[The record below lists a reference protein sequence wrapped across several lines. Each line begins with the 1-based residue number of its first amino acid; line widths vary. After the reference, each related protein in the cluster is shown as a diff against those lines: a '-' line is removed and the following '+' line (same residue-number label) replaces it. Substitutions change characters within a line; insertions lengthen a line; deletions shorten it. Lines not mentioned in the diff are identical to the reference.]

1 MPGLVSVI
9 MPTYKDRGGLQRAV
23 KSVLSQTYENIE
35 LFVVDDNSPESEWR
49 THTEKV
55 MLEFSDNPKVHY
67 IKHEI
72 NKNGAAA
79 RNTGINA
86 SQGEYIAFL
95 DDDDWFLP
103 EKIEK
108 QVAYL
113 EEHSEYA
120 GVYNF
125 ALREDKQIPTHPYE
139 GDNSKPLLMLQTNMF
154 TPSLCFRAEAV
165 RAIHGFDESFRRHQ
179 DYEFLLRFFA
189 AGYRIGCLQ
198 EYLTGLCTNQGE
210 NIPTLEKQ
218 LEIKEYFFEKFHD
231 VIDTIERVD
240 KGFTKRL
247 YATHYGN
254 VAWYAIKQKRYGIF
268 ISLLNKYFRKSPVL
282 FSKPIRTG
290 ITSFIIRRIKR

>member
-1 MPGLVSVI
+1 MSGLVSVI

-86 SQGEYIAFL
+86 SHGEYIAFL

-108 QVAYL
+108 QVSYL
-113 EEHSEYA
+113 EKHSEFA

-125 ALREDKQIPTHPYE
+125 ELNEDKEILANPYE
-139 GDNSKPLLMLQTNMF
+139 GNTSKPLLLLKSHMPTS
-154 TPSLCFRAEAV
+154 SLCFRTEAV
-165 RAIHGFDESFRRHQ
+165 KAICGFDESFRRHQ

-189 AGYRIGCLQ
+189 AGYKIGCLQ
-198 EYLTGLCTNQGE
+198 EYLNCRGTNQGE

-231 VIDTIERVD
+231 VIDSIERED

-254 VAWYAIKQKRYGIF
+254 VAWFAIKQKRYGIF
-268 ISLLNKYFRKSPVL
+268 ISLLNKYFWKSPAL
-282 FSKPIRTG
+282 FSNPIRTG